1 MNSIVNITA
10 TGSTGYLATTPVV
23 SVMSASRGILA
34 VQGIRLSG
42 RSGDLGLQGF
52 ATKTQAAQT
61 IVMKQDKPS
70 GGWHP
75 VVAAAAPGMH
85 AVESGINP
93 ANLRPARLRDIHLA
107 TVIRSRH
114 RSRLG

>member
-1 MNSIVNITA
+1 MNGIVNITA
-10 TGSTGYLATTPVV
+10 TGSTGYLVTTPVV
-23 SVMSASRGILA
+23 SVLSASRGILA
-34 VQGIRLSG
+34 MQGIRLSG
-42 RSGDLGLQGF
+42 RNGDLGLQGF
-52 ATKTQAAQT
+52 ATETQAAQT

-75 VVAAAAPGMH
+75 VVAAAAPGTH

-93 ANLRPARLRDIHLA
+93 ADLRAARLRDIHPA